1 MRLDIAGAAA
11 RMHAAEPPCQDGTC
25 AFRPSGASVSSCL
38 SPAVLRVRPVR
49 SALLV
54 ALAVALAG
62 CFTLRSTIAVR
73 PDGSGTLTEAL
84 ALSGPALAMM
94 GDGEAPLSTPAAL
107 RSRAARLGEGVTVVR
122 SDTAGG
128 VRTTVYAFPSV
139 AGLRYTLPDNA
150 SESADVAQVAGAP
163 PLVTFAFDPAATSG
177 TATSGAATLHIIIP
191 EPPAGNAPVPDSA
204 AVAGAVQRLP
214 LVRVLLGGAR
224 ATVEVVAE
232 GEAVEGER
240 ATTLLDLSFD
250 ALLDLVARNPELG
263 TRAAPPLDE
272 IRRLADGRAGLTVR
286 APGTTTVRFR

>member
-1 MRLDIAGAAA
+1 MRADG
-11 RMHAAEPPCQDGTC
+11 RRVPDGTR
-25 AFRPSGASVSSCL
+25 AFHRAGASVSSRP
-38 SPAVLRVRPVR
+38 SPAVSPVRPVR

-54 ALAVALAG
+54 ALASALPVVLAG

-94 GDGEAPLSTPAAL
+94 GDGEAPLSTAAAL

-139 AGLRYTLPDNA
+139 AVLRYTLPDNA
-150 SESADVAQVAGAP
+150 SESADIAQVAGTP
-163 PLVTFAFDPAATSG
+163 PLITFAFEPASA
-177 TATSGAATLHIIIP
+177 SGAAATLRIVVP
-191 EPPAGNAPVPDSA
+191 EPAAAAWPAPDSA

-214 LVRVLLGGAR
+214 LVRALLGDAH

-232 GEAVEGER
+232 GEAVEGEQ
-240 ATTLLDLSFD
+240 TTTMLDLSFD
-250 ALLDLVARNPELG
+250 ALLDLVAQNPELG

-272 IRRLADGRAGLTVR
+272 IRRLAEGRAGVTVR

>member
-1 MRLDIAGAAA
+1 M
-11 RMHAAEPPCQDGTC
+11 
-25 AFRPSGASVSSCL
+25 
-38 SPAVLRVRPVR
+38 RPVW

-163 PLVTFAFDPAATSG
+163 PLVTFAFEPAAAPG
-177 TATSGAATLHIIIP
+177 DAATLRIVVP
-191 EPPAGNAPVPDSA
+191 EPPAEDLPVPDSA

-232 GEAVEGER
+232 GEAVEGAR

-286 APGTTTVRFR
+286 SPGTTTVRFR